1 MTYKQIALVCA
12 VAGLNLAAANVLI
25 DALATRIYNC
35 NPDPYYPE
43 MCTAQAIAYL
53 GVIVGCWLVAT
64 YLLARHEAIEPFAC
78 LVIGPMLWFGI
89 VAWAVLSTFVIESPY
104 DNLSG
109 FWGVAL
115 VGTIISWP
123 VPALLTTV
131 VGYPMQLFIQ
141 ARRRK
146 RLGRPA
152 AERPARGPGRIVT
165 KGRWLG
171 VVSAL
176 ILVLATAGVLLY
188 SRGVRHPVG
197 NGGSMVMVIVSK
209 VDIPART
216 DLDQMIKADQFRAI
230 LVPESVVVNGAIT
243 SIDQLSHRRTRVAI
257 LAGEQILVARIKAYE
272 RDGSGCC
279 GP

>member
-1 MTYKQIALVCA
+1 MTYRQIALVCA
-12 VAGLNLAAANVLI
+12 VAGLNLAAANLLI
-25 DALATRIYNC
+25 DVIATRIYNC

-43 MCTAQAIAYL
+43 VCAAQAIAYL
-53 GVIVGCWLVAT
+53 GIIVGCWLVAT
-64 YLLARHEAIEPFAC
+64 YLLARREAIGPFAC

-89 VAWAVLSTFVIESPY
+89 VAWVVLSMTFIIESPY
-104 DNLSG
+104 DSNLSG
-109 FWGVAL
+109 FWGGAL
-115 VGTIISWP
+115 VGAIIAVP

-131 VGYPMQLFIQ
+131 IGYPMQLFIQ

-146 RLGRPA
+146 RLDRSA
-152 AERPARGPGRIVT
+152 AERPARGLWRIVR
-165 KGRWLG
+165 KGSWLG
-171 VVSAL
+171 VASAL
-176 ILVLATAGVLLY
+176 VLVLATAGVLLY

-216 DLDQMIKADQFRAI
+216 DLDQMIKDDQFRAI

-257 LAGEQILVARIKAYE
+257 LAGEQIQVARIKA
-272 RDGSGCC
+272 
-279 GP
+279 